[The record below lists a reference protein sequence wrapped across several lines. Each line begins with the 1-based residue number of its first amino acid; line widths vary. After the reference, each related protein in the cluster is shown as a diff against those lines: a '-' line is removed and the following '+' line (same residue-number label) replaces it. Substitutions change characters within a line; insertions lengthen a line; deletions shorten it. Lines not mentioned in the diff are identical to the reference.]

1 MRKSLLDTVPGLG
14 PVRQKAL
21 LKHFGSLKRLK
32 EAKENEIAEVTGI
45 GEVMAKQIFQSLAD
59 SR

>member
-1 MRKSLLDTVPGLG
+1 MRKSVLVTVPGLG

-21 LKHFGSLKRLK
+21 LKHFGSLKRLRGA
-32 EAKENEIAEVTGI
+32 EESGIAQVEGI
-45 GEVMAKQIFQSLAD
+45 GQVMARQIYQSLAD

>member
-1 MRKSLLDTVPGLG
+1 MHKSVLDAVPGLG

-21 LKHFGSLKRLK
+21 LKHFGSLKRLRGA
-32 EAKENEIAEVTGI
+32 EVSEIAEVEGI
-45 GEVMAKQIFQSLAD
+45 GEVMAKQIFDSLAD